1 MFRKTIV
8 EDDSHDTEVL
18 EENSRN
24 IIVGI
29 ISQLRKDMDLS
40 RVALPTFILEPRSML
55 EKITDFMAHPDIL
68 LEASKTIDP
77 VDRFVEIV
85 RYFMS
90 GWHGVKKPYNPV
102 LGEFFR
108 CQWQFRDQTK
118 AYYVAEQISHHP
130 PISAYY
136 FGSPDNGIHIEGEIH
151 PKARFLGNSA
161 ASIMQGYSRIHFTRF
176 SEEYHITSPNV
187 YARGILCKYHV
198 LMFGKMTMELGDRAI
213 IRCEA
218 NDLVCEIDF
227 KAKGVFSGQA
237 NLISGKIKRES
248 TSQVLYELSGAWNSH
263 IFIHK
268 AKKPSSPISFFH
280 VQTASKP
287 VPKRVD
293 PEEQQDLNESRRL
306 WAKVTAAIK
315 ANDMDLAR
323 DEKQWIE
330 DSQRVE
336 TTKRQK
342 QSLVW
347 QPRFFVATGTDYR
360 FKGSMAIQPRQTQQD
375 LESWIFGPLS
385 STSRST
391 QEILQERR
399 PVQAELTVVAV

>member
-1 MFRKTIV
+1 MFRKPI
-8 EDDSHDTEVL
+8 EDDSNDIEVL
-18 EENSRN
+18 EENSKN

-40 RVALPTFILEPRSML
+40 RVTLPTFILEPRSML

-68 LEASKTIDP
+68 LEASKTMDP

-90 GWHGVKKPYNPV
+90 GWHVKPKGVKKPYNPV

-108 CQWQFRDQTK
+108 CQWQFGDQTK

-176 SEEYHITSPNV
+176 SEEYHITSPNI
-187 YARGILCKYHV
+187 YARGILCNRQDV
-198 LMFGKMTMELGDRAI
+198 NGTRDRAV

-237 NLISGKIKRES
+237 NLISGKIRRES
-248 TSQVLYELSGAWNSH
+248 TNQVLYELSGKWNSQ
-263 IFIHK
+263 IFINK
-268 AKKPSSPISFFH
+268 PKKPSSAISFFD
-280 VQTASKP
+280 VQTASRP

-293 PEEQQDLNESRRL
+293 SEEEQEPNESRRL
-306 WAKVTAAIK
+306 WSKVTAAIK

-330 DSQRVE
+330 DGQRVE
-336 TTKRQK
+336 NTQRQK
-342 QSLVW
+342 QPLEW

-360 FKGSMAIQPRQTQQD
+360 FKGSMA
-375 LESWIFGPLS
+375 
-385 STSRST
+385 
-391 QEILQERR
+391 
-399 PVQAELTVVAV
+399 